1 MNITLNNTNHQVTMG
16 VGNNGMLKFAL
27 GDSEK
32 MSFDEL
38 QDEMVSKATSDEERE
53 SAMRFM
59 QIPDKFI
66 EQAQTRI
73 AKTRL
78 FNLKLELA
86 NFGHMESRNDIIS
99 MFDRF
104 GLSRFLTENM
114 NDRNNFVT
122 NLLSMNQRERLA
134 FLELEDYILNGN
146 RIG

>member
-16 VGNNGMLKFAL
+16 VGKNGVLKFAL
-27 GDSEK
+27 GNSEK
-32 MSFDEL
+32 MSFGEL
-38 QDEMVSKATSDEERE
+38 QDTMISKATSDEERE
-53 SAMRFM
+53 SAKRFM

-66 EQAQTRI
+66 EQAQARV
-73 AKTRL
+73 AKSRL

-86 NFGHMESRNDIIS
+86 NAGNMDARNDIINL
-99 MFDRF
+99 FDRF

-134 FLELEDYILNGN
+134 FLELEDYILAGN
-146 RIG
+146 RIQ